1 MLLLPPLSSHMSAA
15 RKLTP
20 HTVLEVSGHILNIWN
35 ICMKYHC
42 LVWFEC
48 KVCYQIK
55 LKPHAVLAVK
65 VVIYWLEIFWRNI
78 LVFCMYVYQ
87 SYQIMPTSQT
97 VAESGHSFV
106 ILLESGDAYQKWLLF
121 LLWIQYNSPE
131 ILKVFFDQI
140 LHQWLIFMNFFANFG
155 KHIPPLQQRICLWS
169 AGVDIKRAA
178 ADNRHISLFEC
189 KCSKTWP
196 DKK

>member
-1 MLLLPPLSSHMSAA
+1 MFLFGKYHYILHQNIGRIFFLKLTEMNCYLIMLLLPPLSSHMSTA

-65 VVIYWLEIFWRNI
+65 VVIYWLDIFWRHFF
-78 LVFCMYVYQ
+78 VFLYVYL
-87 SYQIMPTSQT
+87 SKLSNHADISNSGRKWSFFCHSTRKWWCLSE
-97 VAESGHSFV
+97 VA
-106 ILLESGDAYQKWLLF
+106 
-121 LLWIQYNSPE
+121 
-131 ILKVFFDQI
+131 
-140 LHQWLIFMNFFANFG
+140 
-155 KHIPPLQQRICLWS
+155 
-169 AGVDIKRAA
+169 DIS
-178 ADNRHISLFEC
+178 SLN
-189 KCSKTWP
+189 P
-196 DKK
+196 I